1 MKKMIKERQSRK
13 GDIQSDSKDVEP
25 TLVLPQLAKAETKAY
40 SPGEHL
46 SFDNQLI
53 GIWHI
58 INMER
63 NVLIFLLNGR
73 KVKGISATLILGI
86 GHLLFPLGRWHWVLS
101 LWCVASASPASHLR
115 ITLLAAVHHCL
126 TSTESYCLLTIW
138 TFVYEHL
145 AKRRYI
151 NKPTT
156 FWLQVQCLRSN
167 TNTSIFRHMQPVWH
181 NIAIDKASR
190 LPVERSQLCVSR

>member
-63 NVLIFLLNGR
+63 NVLFFLLNGR

-138 TFVYEHL
+138 TFVYEHFPNVVTL
-145 AKRRYI
+145 
-151 NKPTT
+151 
-156 FWLQVQCLRSN
+156 
-167 TNTSIFRHMQPVWH
+167 TNPQPSDCKFNVWH
-181 NIAIDKASR
+181 QHVYFSPYAT
-190 LPVERSQLCVSR
+190 CVAYYCHW